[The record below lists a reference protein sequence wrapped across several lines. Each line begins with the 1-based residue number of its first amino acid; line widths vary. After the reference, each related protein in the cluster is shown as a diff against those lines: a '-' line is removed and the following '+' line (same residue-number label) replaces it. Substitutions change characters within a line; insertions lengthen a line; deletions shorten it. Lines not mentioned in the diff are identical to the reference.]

1 MSAAAAQQ
9 PTEIRWK
16 LWAKQRQCFLSEAR
30 EILFG
35 GASSGGKSHL
45 VRVALCA
52 WCLDIEHL
60 QCVLIRK
67 KYADIISNHVEGATG
82 FRALLKPW
90 IEAGRVVITKE
101 HIFFHDTQ
109 SRIEFVHCQD
119 ERQFDSAQGV
129 ERDVIVVDE
138 ATQIGERL
146 IRFFR
151 GWCRMT
157 PQRQAALPEQWRGK
171 FPRILYTANPIGPSV
186 GFFRRAFIAPRD
198 PYTIELVHGFTR
210 QYIPSRAEDNKATD
224 LAAFHGRMEGIGDA
238 AVAHALIEGDWES
251 PTGDFFPEWD
261 EDRHVLPDF
270 TPDDHWFRFRTFD
283 WGTRDPGVVH
293 WWAVSPGEVVSGRW
307 VPRGALVCYREWY
320 ICADDDQS
328 VGRRLRNEDMRD
340 GILERTEEQYRYQI
354 TLTDKLPFQDRGG
367 ETIAQVFNNN
377 GLGVDLTESD
387 TSRVPGWSQ
396 MRARLIGVQEDTNN
410 PHRHPMLFFT
420 ERCRASRD
428 YIPALTR
435 HPNENKREDAQE
447 HGEATH
453 ACDSIRYACMAHRVI
468 SDAPEPP
475 EAIIRRSLQDFGRRK
490 SLKQLIPDLP
500 L

>member
-1 MSAAAAQQ
+1 LAAVATAN
-9 PTEIRWK
+9 EVRWK
-16 LWAKQRQCFLSEAR
+16 LWAKQRQCFLSDAR

-67 KYADIISNHVEGATG
+67 KYADIIANHVEGATG

-90 IEAGRVVITKE
+90 IEAGQVSITKE
-101 HIFFHDTQ
+101 HILFHSTQ

-157 PQRQAALPEQWRGK
+157 PARQEALPEQWRGK

-186 GFFRRAFIAPRD
+186 GFFRRAFIKARAP
-198 PYTIELVHGFTR
+198 YEIELVHGFTR
-210 QYIPSRAEDNKATD
+210 QYIPSKAEDNKATD
-224 LAAFHGRMEGIGDA
+224 LEAFRGRMEGIGDS

-251 PTGDFFPEWD
+251 PTGDYFPEWD
-261 EDRHVLPDF
+261 EDRHVLADF
-270 TPDDHWFRFRTFD
+270 VPPEHWFRFRTFD
-283 WGTRDPGVVH
+283 WGTRDPAVCY
-293 WWAVSPGEVVSGRW
+293 WWAVSPGEQINGKW
-307 VPRGALVCYREWY
+307 LPRGALIGYREWY

-328 VGRRLRNEDMRD
+328 QGRRLRNEDMRQ
-340 GILERTEEQYRYQI
+340 GILDRTEDEFRHQV
-354 TLTDKLPFQDRGG
+354 TLTDSLPFQDRGG
-367 ETIAQVFNNN
+367 ETIAQVFNNQGN
-377 GLGVDLTESD
+377 GVTLTEAD

-396 MRARLIGVQEDTNN
+396 LRARLIGIQPDTNSAF
-410 PHRHPMLFFT
+410 RYPMLYVT
-420 ERCRASRD
+420 EQCRAARD
-428 YIPALTR
+428 YLPALTR

-453 ACDSIRYACMAHRVI
+453 ACDAIRYACLAHRVI
-468 SDAPEPP
+468 RDAPEPP
-475 EAIIRRSLQDFGRRK
+475 AKIISRTLEEFGKRK
-490 SLKQLIPDLP
+490 NLRQMIPGLP